1 MNQKKPD
8 HPRVSV
14 EEYLQT
20 EDFPS
25 LEELRK
31 MDSEN
36 IEDFDPGITSAEGG
50 EVSERGKQY
59 LRNHRQD
66 APKQLP
72 TFDQLLDKAEQLL
85 SKEEKD
91 NLQPYPID
99 FGAARELFWHIYK
112 RKVGSNPV
120 LDGNLKEQIRG
131 LILYFIGHPNSP
143 FPGSKGIYL
152 FGDVGVGKTGML
164 EAFSVFTQTLN
175 YKYFRISN
183 VRDISFRIQ
192 RRKDTSLMDSF
203 ITGNWCFDD
212 LFADQEESKI
222 YGNATDVSKVLI
234 EQFYI
239 HGWRQGKKIH
249 VTSNIEPEEVQKQI
263 SDPRFVDR
271 VREMMTP
278 IELIGKSKRQ

>member
-1 MNQKKPD
+1 M
-8 HPRVSV
+8 SV

-20 EDFPS
+20 EEFPS
-25 LEELRK
+25 LEELRA

-36 IEDFDPGITSAEGG
+36 VDDFDPGITSAKQGNL
-50 EVSERGKQY
+50 SEKGKNY
-59 LRNHRQD
+59 LLSHRHD
-66 APKQLP
+66 KPKQLP
-72 TFDQLLDKAEQLL
+72 SFDQLLEKAEKLL
-85 SKEEKD
+85 SKDEKND
-91 NLQPYPID
+91 LHPYPID
-99 FGAARELFWHIYK
+99 FDAARELFWHIYK
-112 RKVGSNPV
+112 RKVGDRPV
-120 LDGNLKEQIRG
+120 LDGNLKDQIRS
-131 LILYFIGHPNSP
+131 LILYFIGHPDSLLPHN
-143 FPGSKGIYL
+143 KGIYL
-152 FGDVGVGKTGML
+152 FGDVGVGKTGLL
-164 EAFSVFTQTLN
+164 ESLSVFTQTLS
-175 YKYFRISN
+175 YKYFQIAN

-192 RRKDTSLMDSF
+192 RKKDTSLMDSF
-203 ITGNWCFDD
+203 MTGNWCFDD